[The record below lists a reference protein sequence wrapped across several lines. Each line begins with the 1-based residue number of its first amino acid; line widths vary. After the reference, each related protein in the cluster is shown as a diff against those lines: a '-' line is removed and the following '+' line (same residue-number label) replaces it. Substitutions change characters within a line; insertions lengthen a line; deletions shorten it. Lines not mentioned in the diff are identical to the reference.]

1 MAVLETYEEEIDMRR
16 SWRRLVVVPVAV
28 VLAVAGLSMA
38 RAEATQG
45 FCGQVW
51 GSLPKQLGNNDPGP
65 LSTLVTG
72 ARAGRHA
79 CFDRLT
85 IDLTGPPAS
94 YRVEYVPQVISDGSG
109 APIPLRGG
117 AFLSIVL
124 GAQGNDAN
132 GQATYR
138 PANRSEAVN
147 VSGYTTFRQVAYDG
161 SFEGLTSF
169 GLGVRAKLPFRV
181 FVLAGPGSGSRVVV
195 DVSHRWS

>member
-1 MAVLETYEEEIDMRR
+1 MRR

-38 RAEATQG
+38 RADATQG

-51 GSLPKQLGNNDPGP
+51 GSLPKHLGNNDPG
-65 LSTLVTG
+65 STLVTG

-85 IDLTGPPAS
+85 VDLTGPPAS
-94 YRVEYVPQVISDGSG
+94 YRVEYVPQVTSDGSG

-124 GAQGNDAN
+124 GAQGIDAN

-147 VSGYTTFRQVAYDG
+147 VSGYTTFRQVAFDT

-181 FVLAGPGSGSRVVV
+181 FVLAGPGSGTRLVV